1 MEKLAKN
8 SVELTFKLERLGKVI
23 PTRYWCIVCRVI
35 PLFTDYNKGYL
46 LCGVGRTVRRAALL
60 YGNVRYVLLT
70 KRIKRLHKSVQKLL
84 GEREERGL
92 GGRQANGETDTDA
105 NANVAHIHIHIHVY
119 EHVACVDC
127 ELCLP

>member
-1 MEKLAKN
+1 M
-8 SVELTFKLERLGKVI
+8 SSRLGKVI
-23 PTRYWCIVCRVI
+23 PTRYWCIVCRLI

-46 LCGVGRTVRRAALL
+46 LCGVGRTACRAALL

-84 GEREERGL
+84 GEWEERGME
-92 GGRQANGETDTDA
+92 GRQTVKRTRMRMRMW
-105 NANVAHIHIHIHVY
+105 HTYIHIHVY

>member
-1 MEKLAKN
+1 M
-8 SVELTFKLERLGKVI
+8 
-23 PTRYWCIVCRVI
+23 
-35 PLFTDYNKGYL
+35 
-46 LCGVGRTVRRAALL
+46 
-60 YGNVRYVLLT
+60 RYVLLT